1 MEIAQNEQTLSVR
14 GIGDLSGSHAHTI
27 REALC
32 AALTPNIESIE
43 VDLSQTTHVDG
54 HGVGALVALYKA
66 ASVINSQRAPAMRLM
81 YPQPAVQQV
90 LELTRLHHMFEVIPC
105 AVNPPTVSPVLVPVS
120 PSSQSAA
127 AA

>member
-1 MEIAQNEQTLSVR
+1 MDILQNDQTLSVR
-14 GIGDLSGSHAHTI
+14 GIHDLSGTNAHSI
-27 REALC
+27 RDTVC
-32 AALTPNIESIE
+32 AALTPNVELIE

-54 HGVGALVALYKA
+54 YGVGALVALYKT
-66 ASVINSQRAPAMRLM
+66 ASTINCQRTPAMRLL

-105 AVNPPTVSPVLVPVS
+105 AVNPPTVSLVLVPV
-120 PSSQSAA
+120 PSTPQSAA

>member
-1 MEIAQNEQTLSVR
+1 MEISQNEQTLSVR
-14 GIGDLSGSHAHTI
+14 GVRDLSGTYAHTI
-27 REALC
+27 RDSVC
-32 AALTPNIESIE
+32 AALTPNVEVIE

-54 HGVGALVALYKA
+54 YGVGALVALYKT
-66 ASVINSQRAPAMRLM
+66 ASVINSQRAPVMRLL

-105 AVNPPTVSPVLVPVS
+105 PVNPVTVSPLPVPAT
-120 PSSQSAA
+120 PQSAA